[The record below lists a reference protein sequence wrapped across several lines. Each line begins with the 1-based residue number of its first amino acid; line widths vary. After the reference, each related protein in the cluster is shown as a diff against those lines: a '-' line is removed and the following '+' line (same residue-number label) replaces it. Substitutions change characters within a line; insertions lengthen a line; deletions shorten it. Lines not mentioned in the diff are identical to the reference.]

1 MDFTSVRTE
10 AWLSLLYLII
20 FGSLLAYSAYV
31 WLLKVRPATEV
42 ATHAYVNPVVAV
54 VLGVY
59 LGHEKVTPMQ
69 LAGMVIILVSVIL
82 VELRTGKKNI
92 GHADK

>member
-1 MDFTSVRTE
+1 M
-10 AWLSLLYLII
+10 
-20 FGSLLAYSAYV
+20 
-31 WLLKVRPATEV
+31 RPATEV